1 MSHAKIESIQI
12 WQFEARLFLSNGQKR
27 LNAKRFNKLLRSPG
41 ILTLLMC
48 GEPLCERFA
57 LSA

>member
-1 MSHAKIESIQI
+1 MLHAEIESIQI
-12 WQFEARLFLSNGQKR
+12 LRFEARLFLNDGQKR
-27 LNAKRFNKLLRSPG
+27 FNAKRFNKLLRSTG

>member
-1 MSHAKIESIQI
+1 MPHAEIEPIQI
-12 WQFEARLFLSNGQKR
+12 LRFEARLFLNDGQKR
-27 LNAKRFNKLLRSPG
+27 LNVKRFNKLLRSIG

>member
-12 WQFEARLFLSNGQKR
+12 LRFEARLLLNDGQKQ
-27 LNAKRFNKLLRSPG
+27 LNAKRFNKSLRSTG
-41 ILTLLMC
+41 ILPLFMC
-48 GEPLCERFA
+48 REPLCERFA